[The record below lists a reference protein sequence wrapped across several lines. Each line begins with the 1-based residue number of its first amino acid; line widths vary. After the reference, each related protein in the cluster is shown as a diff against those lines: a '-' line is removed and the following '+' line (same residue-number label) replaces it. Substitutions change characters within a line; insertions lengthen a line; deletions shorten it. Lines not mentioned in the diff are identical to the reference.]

1 MVGLKIDIQKAQA
14 WVQREEVALFEKE
27 FELVQSRLMEKTGKG
42 NDFLGWIEL
51 PETEKA
57 LLESIQKDAAEL
69 ASKSQIVVVIGIG
82 GSYLG
87 SKAVIEALNNPFHN
101 LLPSA
106 GRKSPVIL
114 FAGHHMGEE
123 YHAELLQLLDKHEY
137 SLVVISKS
145 GTTTE
150 PAIAFRL
157 LKNHIEA
164 KYGRE
169 EARNRII
176 AITDKARGALRTLT
190 NKEGYKSYVISDD
203 VGGRFS
209 VLSPVGL
216 LPIAIAGFSIEKL
229 MQGAAEMKNLVTRE
243 KNIWENPVAIYA
255 IARNILYRKGKTNE
269 ILANFTP
276 QLAFIAEWW
285 KQLYGESEGKEGKGI
300 FPAGLNFSTDLH
312 SLGQYVQDGIR
323 NLFETMITVEKPGA
337 QLSIPHDD
345 QNLDGLNFISG
356 KRISHVNKMAELGTT
371 LAHLDG
377 GVPVLTISIPQIDE
391 KSLGELIY
399 FFEFACAVSGY
410 ILDVNPFD
418 QPGVEDYKNNMFAL
432 LGKPGY
438 EKQTEEIKKRI

>member
-1 MVGLKIDIQKAQA
+1 
-14 WVQREEVALFEKE
+14 
-27 FELVQSRLMEKTGKG
+27 
-42 NDFLGWIEL
+42 
-51 PETEKA
+51 
-57 LLESIQKDAAEL
+57 
-69 ASKSQIVVVIGIG
+69 VIGIG

-87 SKAVIEALNNPFHN
+87 SKAVIEALNNPFLN
-101 LLPSA
+101 LLTPQQ
-106 GRKSPVIL
+106 RKNPVIL

-123 YHAELLQLLDKHEY
+123 YHAQLLQLLDKHQY

-169 EARNRII
+169 EARKRII
-176 AITDKARGALRTLT
+176 AITDKAKGALRTLA
-190 NKEGYKSYVISDD
+190 NKEGYKSYIISDD

-216 LPIAIAGFSIEKL
+216 LPIAIAGFDIYKL
-229 MQGAAEMKNLVTRE
+229 MQGASEMKDLVTTE
-243 KNIWENPVAIYA
+243 KTIWKNPVAIYA
-255 IARNILYRKGKTNE
+255 IVRNILYRKGKTNE

-276 QLAFIAEWW
+276 QLAFVAEWW

-337 QLSIPHDD
+337 ELSIPHDD

-399 FFEFACAVSGY
+399 FFEFACAASGY